1 MISKFK
7 NLNLLYI
14 NSIPTFLQ
22 IGGPPPT
29 TVGFVVQY
37 VCIIVGLYYGPIILK
52 AERPI

>member
-22 IGGPPPT
+22 RCAPPT

-37 VCIIVGLYYGPIILK
+37 VCIRVGLYYSPIILK